1 MQRNDIAIP
10 HDEGS
15 NILSNAAGGKLD
27 RDMLGMASQSDLMK
41 ILSSLAADDNLS
53 REGDAAAGMIALAGF
68 KMDMDTSGSRSPSL
82 VTGSMT
88 PLEVVATVAGFK
100 ADEAIPTEV
109 LNPIALAAEVAR
121 FEEMVMKEEMIKR
134 ESQSRESPPVL
145 EDSSIKIEN
154 ENSFTIPP
162 IAEVDARMP
171 SEFFKDNTSPDGLGS
186 GKNQNQDMDIEADRS
201 GSFDTQEDKRSS
213 GVTKLMALA
222 ASEYKDFGDDDFVEE
237 SVQSID
243 PLHIKW
249 KEILDLDLAATDK
262 DILDLRPKIMN
273 LQAMVTETEALLEE
287 AKVEEAHKR
296 STARHIRY
304 RIDALTTKVR
314 ESESCISFLVKS
326 SKDRRSVSPLQ
337 KRISLQGSSRV
348 VSSSRHFVG
357 RSDRLETSRNTI
369 SRPVGG
375 VFRDQGRE
383 VSRDRQRDWSRN
395 RESKDQRDANGN
407 RVRNREDSA
416 DVDRDRNR
424 MRDEKLRRQS
434 PSNDLR
440 LDLIRLPKAPVVLW
454 GHSSDHLM
462 RRNDD
467 RPAVR
472 NIKAQVGSDRLDG
485 ADGLRMDY
493 SRDKG
498 RPDPL
503 NMPPPPRREAERVR
517 SGNTTPGD
525 RGYSSPSGAYP
536 ASAVSVKDVCMS
548 YQKGDCR
555 RFQCPLEHNCV
566 RCRGPHP
573 VMRCEKDRHICI
585 NYNIEGCDS
594 AACWREHRCMRCS
607 SEKHGVLTCPVR
619 SSNPNSV
626 CFLWNSSGTCKVIH
640 SFICPENVR
649 IIAEET
655 TAARLRNEDGPTK
668 LALAAPTR
676 STANPLTVRTHSRD
690 VSDSNIGLNTRK
702 EIPRTNG
709 PKAAITENL
718 STMSERDLLALQKQM
733 LHVLS
738 ALNPM

>member
-134 ESQSRESPPVL
+134 ESQSRESPPV
-145 EDSSIKIEN
+145 
-154 ENSFTIPP
+154 
-162 IAEVDARMP
+162 DARMP

-186 GKNQNQDMDIEADRS
+186 GKNQNQDMDIKADRN
-201 GSFDTQEDKRSS
+201 KRSS

-237 SVQSID
+237 SVQ
-243 PLHIKW
+243 
-249 KEILDLDLAATDK
+249 T
-262 DILDLRPKIMN
+262 
-273 LQAMVTETEALLEE
+273 MVTETEALLKEHKKNLEE
-287 AKVEEAHKR
+287 AKVEEAQKR

-337 KRISLQGSSRV
+337 KRVSLQGSSRV
-348 VSSSRHFVG
+348 LSSSRHFVG

-369 SRPVGG
+369 SKPVGG

-395 RESKDQRDANGN
+395 RESKDQRDREWERERERERE

-416 DVDRDRNR
+416 DPFQR
-424 MRDEKLRRQS
+424 S
-434 PSNDLR
+434 PPRFDSSAKGPLSSY
-440 LDLIRLPKAPVVLW
+440 V

-626 CFLWNSSGTCKVIH
+626 CFLWNSSGTCKVSTCTRQH
-640 SFICPENVR
+640 ECFRCGGKHPSFICPENVR

-690 VSDSNIGLNTRK
+690 VSDSNIGLNTWK